1 MVRARAHSHPRR
13 SHCPRYNRQLPPT
26 STPSVPSPDCPAGE
40 SIPIRLF
47 LSGFEGLTPTFKNV
61 NDKFSVKYFLNLVLV
76 DEEERRYF
84 KQQARSSP
92 KRRFTAVG
100 SPAEPDF
107 AQEIQLN
114 RRA

>member
-1 MVRARAHSHPRR
+1 MRTHILGAHTAHGI
-13 SHCPRYNRQLPPT
+13 YRQLPPT

-107 AQEIQLN
+107 AQEIQLS

>member
-1 MVRARAHSHPRR
+1 M
-13 SHCPRYNRQLPPT
+13 
-26 STPSVPSPDCPAGE
+26 PAGE